1 MSSLPWD
8 YRRDYTRCPTYITM
22 AASEGGDGEIASRRL
37 GRHREAGDFE
47 LHRAQGRM
55 RGEIER
61 FPIVATKGD
70 VGRLRLAMDDAA
82 ELLALGID
90 DIDAARSAG
99 IDVAQHIELDTV
111 RTSGLRTFQ
120 LDEDALGLGRQE
132 PVRHHVE
139 GA

>member
-61 FPIVATKGD
+61 FPIVAAEGD
-70 VGRLRLAMDDAA
+70 VRRLGLAMDDAA
-82 ELLALGID
+82 ELLAIGFD
-90 DIDAARSAG
+90 DLTHDRPAG
-99 IDVAQHIELDTV
+99 IA
-111 RTSGLRTFQ
+111 
-120 LDEDALGLGRQE
+120 
-132 PVRHHVE
+132 
-139 GA
+139 